1 MRAPAGPPPPDAGL
15 PDASMGSM
23 GYAPPPNAPPPKMKK
38 KKKSKDS
45 LKAEGIEKKKKKKKK
60 KSRSSK
66 RFAGAV
72 ATNPLTARARAR
84 LLCRAME
91 LRISIARYYCQEAA
105 YLDKVRGRATVNVG
119 AFHETEDWRHG
130 KKVLSAL
137 GAMAVPRRM
146 PEELAHSTIMRAPA
160 GPPPPDA
167 DGSMGYAPPPNA
179 PPPKMKKK
187 KKSKDS
193 LAGADPTK
201 KKKKKKK
208 KSRTSK
214 RFAGAAATNPLTAR
228 ARARLL
234 CRAMELRI
242 SIARYY

>member
-15 PDASMGSM
+15 PDA
-23 GYAPPPNAPPPKMKK
+23 PPPTAPPPKMKK

-66 RFAGAV
+66 RFAGAA

-146 PEELAHSTIMRAPA
+146 PEELAHDLTLLRELEALLEDPLNTPDFLVGEDVPDDDLPELAVCLKEEIHQLRVSVDEARRQVAALEQRAA
-160 GPPPPDA
+160 QPPPPP
-167 DGSMGYAPPPNA
+167 SRNVVPPPA
-179 PPPKMKKK
+179 P
-187 KKSKDS
+187 
-193 LAGADPTK
+193 
-201 KKKKKKK
+201 
-208 KSRTSK
+208 R
-214 RFAGAAATNPLTAR
+214 
-228 ARARLL
+228 
-234 CRAMELRI
+234 
-242 SIARYY
+242 

>member
-1 MRAPAGPPPPDAGL
+1 
-15 PDASMGSM
+15 
-23 GYAPPPNAPPPKMKK
+23 
-38 KKKSKDS
+38 
-45 LKAEGIEKKKKKKKK
+45 
-60 KSRSSK
+60 
-66 RFAGAV
+66 
-72 ATNPLTARARAR
+72 
-84 LLCRAME
+84 
-91 LRISIARYYCQEAA
+91 
-105 YLDKVRGRATVNVG
+105 
-119 AFHETEDWRHG
+119 
-130 KKVLSAL
+130 
-137 GAMAVPRRM
+137 
-146 PEELAHSTIMRAPA
+146 MRAPA

-179 PPPKMKKK
+179 PPPKMKKKK

-242 SIARYY
+242 SIARYYCQEAAYLDKVRSRATVNVGAFHETKDWRHGKKVLSALGAMAVPRRMPEELAHDLTLLRELEALLEDPLNTPEFLVGEDVPDDDLPELAVCLKEEIHQLRVSVDEARRQVAALEQRAAQPPPPPSRNVVPPPAPR

>member
-66 RFAGAV
+66 RFAGAA

-146 PEELAHSTIMRAPA
+146 PEELAHDLTLLRELEALLEDPLNTPDFLVGEDVPDDDLPELAVCLKEEIHQLRVSVDEARRQVAALEQRAA
-160 GPPPPDA
+160 QPPPPPQRVV
-167 DGSMGYAPPPNA
+167 PPPA
-179 PPPKMKKK
+179 P
-187 KKSKDS
+187 
-193 LAGADPTK
+193 
-201 KKKKKKK
+201 
-208 KSRTSK
+208 R
-214 RFAGAAATNPLTAR
+214 
-228 ARARLL
+228 
-234 CRAMELRI
+234 
-242 SIARYY
+242 